1 MMTCIRC
8 QQSSDDGFQRV
19 NAGLC
24 PSCAQTVSTVL
35 AASRRGHENDAHLPL
50 ELAIDR

>member
-8 QQSSDDGFQRV
+8 QKSADDGYQRV

-24 PSCAQTVSTVL
+24 PACAHVLSTAMLV
-35 AASRRGHENDAHLPL
+35 SRRGHEDDAHLALDFPV
-50 ELAIDR
+50 DR